1 MTNLV
6 ISFIQNENERNA
18 MAISQLFTETEKFD
32 AMIVDVL
39 ADLRKKHKH
48 ADCESI
54 HKKIVKIADFSSIN
68 KVIKKTS

>member
-32 AMIVDVL
+32 EMIVDVL
-39 ADLRKKHKH
+39 ADLRKK
-48 ADCESI
+48 
-54 HKKIVKIADFSSIN
+54 
-68 KVIKKTS
+68 T

>member
-32 AMIVDVL
+32 EMIVDVL

-54 HKKIVKIADFSSIN
+54 HKEIVKIADFSSIN